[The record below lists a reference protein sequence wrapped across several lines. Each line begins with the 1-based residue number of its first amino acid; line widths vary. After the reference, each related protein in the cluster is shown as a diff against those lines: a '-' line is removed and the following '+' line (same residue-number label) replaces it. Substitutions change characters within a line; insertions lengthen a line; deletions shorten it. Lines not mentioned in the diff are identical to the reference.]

1 MTITGIKKSF
11 IIYGFHN
18 YNIILT
24 IRADK
29 MEEYINLFEKI
40 IAKTSPKVEYMDI
53 RMGLGDNTSILMKD
67 GNVDEINTGMSL
79 GARIRVLNNGA
90 WGFAYTTD
98 LSKLNDITQTA
109 LKLSTSLKGDV
120 KLSET
125 EVIKDKVEVDVKIPF
140 KDITIEE
147 KKDIMKDAA
156 DAASIE
162 KVNSTTVSYADSEVN
177 ELFMNS
183 EGSQIQVKTSRVRMA
198 LNASATDGE
207 IIQFGHG
214 SLGGVKGFEVIANAD
229 IEEFGRSIAEKSV
242 RLLDAK
248 PAPSGQFPVIADSE
262 LTGVLI
268 HEALGHAV
276 EGDLIL
282 QNDSILKGKLGQ
294 QIASDIVNIF
304 DDASLR
310 QGFGYYPY
318 DVEGVKTK
326 PNQLVKDG
334 KLVSLLNSRST
345 ASKLGMNSSGNAR
358 SLISDQPIVRM
369 SNTYLEPG
377 DMEVEELFEDID
389 NGIYLKGSRGGQVDT
404 GKGIFQFNAAEGYM
418 IENGEITTPLRDVSL
433 SGNILETLKNI
444 DAIGN
449 DFKLSVGFC
458 GKDGQTAPVGDGGP
472 HTRILNA
479 LVGGMG

>member
-1 MTITGIKKSF
+1 
-11 IIYGFHN
+11 
-18 YNIILT
+18 
-24 IRADK
+24 
-29 MEEYINLFEKI
+29 MEEYINLFEKVI
-40 IAKTSPKVEYMDI
+40 KENSPQVDYMDI
-53 RMGLGDNTSILMKD
+53 RLGLGDNTSILMKD

-98 LSKLNDITQTA
+98 LSKVDEITQTA
-109 LKLSTSLKGDV
+109 LKLSDSLKGDV
-120 KLSET
+120 ELSES
-125 EVIKDKVEVDVKIPF
+125 EVIKDKVEVDVKIPT
-140 KDITIEE
+140 KDVSIEE
-147 KKDIMKDAA
+147 KKDIMKAANDAA
-156 DAASIE
+156 MID

-183 EGSQIQVKTSRVRMA
+183 EGSEIQVKTNRIRMA
-198 LNASATDGE
+198 LNASATNGE

-214 SLGGVKGFEVIANAD
+214 SLGGVKGFEAIAEAD
-229 IEEFGRSIAEKSV
+229 IEEFGRKIGEKAV
-242 RLLDAK
+242 RLLDAE
-248 PAPSGQFPVIADSE
+248 PAPSGRFPVIADSE

-282 QNDSILKGKLGQ
+282 QNDSILKNKMGE

-304 DDASLR
+304 DDASR
-310 QGFGYYPY
+310 KDGFGYFPY

-334 KLVSLLNSRST
+334 KLISLLNSRET
-345 ASKLGMNSSGNAR
+345 ASKLNMKSSGNAR

-369 SNTYLEPG
+369 SNTYLQPG
-377 DMEVEELFEDID
+377 DNSVEELFEGVKD
-389 NGIYLKGSRGGQVDT
+389 GIYLKGSRGGQVDT
-404 GKGIFQFNAAEGYM
+404 GKGIFQFNAAEGYL
-418 IENGEITTPLRDVSL
+418 IKDGEITTPLRDVSL

-444 DAIGN
+444 DAIAN

-458 GKDGQTAPVGDGGP
+458 GKDGQTVPVGDGGP

>member
-1 MTITGIKKSF
+1 
-11 IIYGFHN
+11 
-18 YNIILT
+18 
-24 IRADK
+24 
-29 MEEYINLFEKI
+29 MEEYIDLFEKI
-40 IAKTSPKVEYMDI
+40 IAQTIPKVDYIDI
-53 RMGLGDNTSILMKD
+53 RAGKSDNTSILMKD

-79 GARIRVLNNGA
+79 GARIRVLKNGA
-90 WGFAYTTD
+90 WGFAYTTE
-98 LSKLNDITQTA
+98 LSKLNEITDTA
-109 LKLSTSLKGDV
+109 IQLSNSLTGDV
-120 KLSET
+120 KLSES
-125 EVIKDKVEVDVKIPF
+125 EIIKDKVAVDVKIPF
-140 KDITIEE
+140 KDISIEE
-147 KKDIMKDAA
+147 KKEIMKDAN
-156 DAASIE
+156 DAATIE
-162 KVNSTTVSYADSEVN
+162 KVNSTTVSYSDGEIN

-183 EGSQIQVKTSRVRMA
+183 EGSQIQTITSKVRMA

-214 SLGGVKGFEVIANAD
+214 SLGGVKGFEVIADAD
-229 IEEFGRSIAEKSV
+229 IESFGRSIGEKAV
-242 RLLDAK
+242 RLLDAEA
-248 PAPSGQFPVIADSE
+248 APSGIFPVIADPE

-282 QNDSILKGKLGQ
+282 QNDSILKDKMGE
-294 QIASDIVNIF
+294 QIAPEIVNIF
-304 DDASLR
+304 DDASKKD
-310 QGFGYYPY
+310 GFGYYPY

-334 KLVSLLNSRST
+334 KLISLLNSRET
-345 ASKLGMNSSGNAR
+345 AAKLGMKSSGNAI
-358 SLISDQPIVRM
+358 SIISDQPIVRM
-369 SNTYLEPG
+369 SNTYLQPG
-377 DMEVEELFEDID
+377 DNTFEELIEDIP

-404 GKGIFQFNAAEGYM
+404 GKGIFQFNAAEGYL
-418 IENGEITTPLRDVSL
+418 IENGEISTPLRDVSL

>member
-1 MTITGIKKSF
+1 MRD
-11 IIYGFHN
+11 N
-18 YNIILT
+18 
-24 IRADK
+24 
-29 MEEYINLFEKI
+29 MEEYIDLFEKV
-40 IAKTSPKVEYMDI
+40 IAKTIPQLDYIDVRAGMSN
-53 RMGLGDNTSILMKD
+53 NTSILMKD
-67 GNVDEINTGMSL
+67 GDVDEINTGMSL
-79 GARIRVLNNGA
+79 GARIRVLKNGA

-98 LSKLNDITQTA
+98 LSKLNEITDTA
-109 LKLSTSLKGDV
+109 IQLSNSLTGDV
-120 KLSET
+120 ELSES
-125 EVIKDKVEVDVKIPF
+125 EAIRDKVKVDVKIPF
-140 KDITIEE
+140 KDISIEE
-147 KKDIMKDAA
+147 KKEIMKDAS

-162 KVNSTTVSYADSEVN
+162 KVNSTTVSYSDGEIN
-177 ELFMNS
+177 EIFMNS
-183 EGSQIQVKTSRVRMA
+183 EGSQIQTITSKIRMA

-214 SLGGVKGFEVIANAD
+214 SIGGVKGFEVIGETD
-229 IEEFGRSIAEKSV
+229 IERFGRNIGQKAV
-242 RLLDAK
+242 RLLEAEA
-248 PAPSGQFPVIADSE
+248 APSGKFPVIADPE

-282 QNDSILKGKLGQ
+282 QNDSILKDRMGEM
-294 QIASDIVNIF
+294 IASDIVNIF
-304 DDASLR
+304 DDASR
-310 QGFGYYPY
+310 KDGFGYYPY

-334 KLVSLLNSRST
+334 KLVSLLNSRET
-345 ASKLGMNSSGNAR
+345 AAKLGMKSSGNAR
-358 SLISDQPIVRM
+358 SIISDQPIVRM
-369 SNTYLEPG
+369 SNTYLQPG
-377 DMEVEELFEDID
+377 DNSFEELFEDIED
-389 NGIYLKGSRGGQVDT
+389 GIYLKGSRGGQVDT
-404 GKGIFQFNAAEGYM
+404 GKGIFQFNAAEGYL
-418 IENGEITTPLRDVSL
+418 IKDGEISTPLRDVSL

>member
-1 MTITGIKKSF
+1 
-11 IIYGFHN
+11 
-18 YNIILT
+18 
-24 IRADK
+24 
-29 MEEYINLFEKI
+29 MEEYINLFENV
-40 IAKTSPKVEYMDI
+40 IAKTSPKVDYVDI
-53 RMGLGDNTSILMKD
+53 RCGMGDNTSILMKD

-79 GARIRVLNNGA
+79 GTRIRVLNNGA

-98 LSKLNDITQTA
+98 ISKIDEITETA
-109 LKLSTSLKGDV
+109 LKLSNSLKGDV
-120 KLSET
+120 TLSESDI
-125 EVIKDKVEVDVKIPF
+125 IKDKVEVDVKIPF
-140 KDITIEE
+140 KDISIEE
-147 KKDIMKDAA
+147 KSEIMKEANDAA
-156 DAASIE
+156 TID
-162 KVNSTTVSYADSEVN
+162 KVNSTTVSYADSEVK

-183 EGSQIQVKTSRVRMA
+183 EGSEIQVKTSRLRMA
-198 LNASATDGE
+198 LNASATNGE

-214 SLGGVKGFEVIANAD
+214 SLGGVKGYEIIKDAD
-229 IEEFGRSIAEKSV
+229 IEEFGRKIGEKAV

-248 PAPSGQFPVIADSE
+248 PAPSGQFPVVADSE

-268 HEALGHAV
+268 HEALGHAT

-282 QNDSILKGKLGQ
+282 QNDSILKDKLGE

-304 DDASLR
+304 DDASR
-310 QGFGYYPY
+310 KDGFGYFPY
-318 DVEGVKTK
+318 DVEGIKTK

-334 KLVSLLNSRST
+334 KLISLLNSRETS
-345 ASKLGMNSSGNAR
+345 SKLGMSSSGNAR
-358 SLISDQPIVRM
+358 SLIADQPIVRM
-369 SNTYLEPG
+369 SNTYLQPG
-377 DMEVEELFEDID
+377 DMEVDELFEDID
-389 NGIYLKGSRGGQVDT
+389 HGMYLKGSRGGQVDT
-404 GKGIFQFNAAEGYM
+404 GKGIFQFNAAEGYL

-458 GKDGQTAPVGDGGP
+458 GKDGQTVPVGDGGP

>member
-1 MTITGIKKSF
+1 MLSKI
-11 IIYGFHN
+11 N
-18 YNIILT
+18 NRLILL
-24 IRADK
+24 RDK
-29 MEEYINLFEKI
+29 MEEYIDLFEKV
-40 IAKTSPKVEYMDI
+40 IAKTSPKVDYIDI
-53 RMGLGDNTSILMKD
+53 RTGMGENTSILMKD

-98 LSKLNDITQTA
+98 LSKINEVTETA
-109 LKLSTSLKGDV
+109 IKFSNSLKGDV
-120 KLSET
+120 TLSES
-125 EVIKDKVEVDVKIPF
+125 EIIKDKIAIDVKIPF
-140 KDITIEE
+140 KDVSIEE
-147 KKDIMKDAA
+147 KKDIMKEANDAA
-156 DAASIE
+156 TIE
-162 KVNSTTVSYADSEVN
+162 KVNSTTTSYVDSEVD

-198 LNASATDGE
+198 LNASATNGE

-214 SLGGVKGFEVIANAD
+214 SLGGVKGFELIKNAD
-229 IEEFGRSIAEKSV
+229 IEEFGRNIGDKAV
-242 RLLDAK
+242 RLLEAK
-248 PAPSGQFPVIADSE
+248 PAPSGQFPVIADPE

-282 QNDSILKGKLGQ
+282 QNDSILKDKIGTK
-294 QIASDIVNIF
+294 IASDIVNIF

-310 QGFGYYPY
+310 EGFGYYPY

-334 KLVSLLNSRST
+334 KLISLLNSRET
-345 ASKLGMNSSGNAR
+345 ASKLNMKSSGNAR
-358 SLISDQPIVRM
+358 SIIADQPIVRM
-369 SNTYLEPG
+369 SNTYLQPG
-377 DMEVEELFEDID
+377 ENSFEELFEDIPD
-389 NGIYLKGSRGGQVDT
+389 GIYLKGSRGGQVDT
-404 GKGIFQFNAAEGYM
+404 GKGIFQFNAAEGYL
-418 IENGEITTPLRDVSL
+418 IKDGEITTPLRDVSL

-472 HTRILNA
+472 HTRIQNA

>member
-1 MTITGIKKSF
+1 MLSKI
-11 IIYGFHN
+11 N
-18 YNIILT
+18 NRLILL
-24 IRADK
+24 RDK
-29 MEEYINLFEKI
+29 MEEYIDLFEKV
-40 IAKTSPKVEYMDI
+40 IAKTSPKVDYIDI
-53 RMGLGDNTSILMKD
+53 RTGMGENTSILMKD

-98 LSKLNDITQTA
+98 LSKINEVTETA
-109 LKLSTSLKGDV
+109 IKFSNSLKGDV
-120 KLSET
+120 TLSES
-125 EVIKDKVEVDVKIPF
+125 EIIKDKIAIDVKIPF
-140 KDITIEE
+140 KDVSIEE
-147 KKDIMKDAA
+147 KKDIMKEANDAA
-156 DAASIE
+156 TIE
-162 KVNSTTVSYADSEVN
+162 KVNSTTTSYVDSEVD

-183 EGSQIQVKTSRVRMA
+183 EGSQIEVKTSRVRMA

-214 SLGGVKGFEVIANAD
+214 SLGGVKGFELIKNAD
-229 IEEFGRSIAEKSV
+229 IEEFGRNIGDKAV
-242 RLLDAK
+242 RLLEAK
-248 PAPSGQFPVIADSE
+248 PAPSGQFPVIADPE

-282 QNDSILKGKLGQ
+282 QNDSILKDKIGT

-310 QGFGYYPY
+310 EGFGYYPY

-334 KLVSLLNSRST
+334 KLISLLNSRET
-345 ASKLGMNSSGNAR
+345 ASKLNMKSSGNAR
-358 SLISDQPIVRM
+358 SIIADQPIVRM
-369 SNTYLEPG
+369 SNTYLQPG
-377 DMEVEELFEDID
+377 ENSFEELFEDISD
-389 NGIYLKGSRGGQVDT
+389 GIYLKGSRGGQVDT
-404 GKGIFQFNAAEGYM
+404 GKGIFQFNAAEGYL
-418 IENGEITTPLRDVSL
+418 IKDGEITTPLRDVSL

-472 HTRILNA
+472 HTRIQNA

>member
-1 MTITGIKKSF
+1 M
-11 IIYGFHN
+11 
-18 YNIILT
+18 
-24 IRADK
+24 RDK
-29 MEEYINLFEKI
+29 MEEYIDLFEKV
-40 IAKTSPKVEYMDI
+40 IAKTSPQVDYIDI
-53 RMGLGDNTSILMKD
+53 RAGIGENTALLMKD
-67 GNVDEINTGMSL
+67 GDVDEINTGMSL
-79 GARIRVLNNGA
+79 AARVRVLNNGA

-98 LSKLNDITQTA
+98 LSKINEITDTA
-109 LKLSTSLKGDV
+109 IKFSNALKGDV
-120 KLSET
+120 TLSEADI
-125 EVIKDKVEVDVKIPF
+125 IKDKIAVDVKIPF
-140 KDITIEE
+140 KDISIEE
-147 KKDIMKDAA
+147 KKDIMKAANDAA
-156 DAASIE
+156 TIE
-162 KVNSTTVSYADSEVN
+162 KVNSTTVSYGDSEIS
-177 ELFMNS
+177 ELFMSS

-198 LNASATDGE
+198 LNASATNGE

-214 SLGGVKGFEVIANAD
+214 SLGGVKGFEVIADAD
-229 IEEFGRSIAEKSV
+229 IEEFGRNIGEKAV

-248 PAPSGQFPVIADSE
+248 PAPSGQFPVIADPE

-268 HEALGHAV
+268 HEALGHAT

-282 QNDSILKGKLGQ
+282 QNDSILKDKIGE

-310 QGFGYYPY
+310 DGFGYYPY

-334 KLVSLLNSRST
+334 KLISLLNSRST
-345 ASKLGMNSSGNAR
+345 SSKLGMTSSGNAR
-358 SLISDQPIVRM
+358 SIIADQPIVRM
-369 SNTYLEPG
+369 SNTFLQPG
-377 DMEVEELFEDID
+377 DMEVDELFEDIEY
-389 NGIYLKGSRGGQVDT
+389 GMYLKGSRGGQVDT
-404 GKGIFQFNAAEGYM
+404 GKGIFQFNAAEGYL
-418 IENGEITTPLRDVSL
+418 IENGEKTTPLRDVSL

-444 DAIGN
+444 DAIAN

>member
-1 MTITGIKKSF
+1 
-11 IIYGFHN
+11 
-18 YNIILT
+18 
-24 IRADK
+24 
-29 MEEYINLFEKI
+29 MEEYINLFENV
-40 IAKTSPKVEYMDI
+40 IAKTSPKVDYVDI
-53 RMGLGDNTSILMKD
+53 RCGMGDNTSILMKD

-79 GARIRVLNNGA
+79 GTRIRVLNNGA

-98 LSKLNDITQTA
+98 ISKIDEITETA
-109 LKLSTSLKGDV
+109 LKLSNSLKGDV
-120 KLSET
+120 TLSESDI
-125 EVIKDKVEVDVKIPF
+125 IKDKVEVDVKIPF
-140 KDITIEE
+140 KDISIEE
-147 KKDIMKDAA
+147 KSEIMKEANDAA
-156 DAASIE
+156 TID

-183 EGSQIQVKTSRVRMA
+183 EGSEIQVKTSRLRMA
-198 LNASATDGE
+198 LNASATNGE

-214 SLGGVKGFEVIANAD
+214 SLGGVKGYEIIKDAD
-229 IEEFGRSIAEKSV
+229 IEEFGRKIGEKAV

-248 PAPSGQFPVIADSE
+248 PAPSGQFPVVADSE

-268 HEALGHAV
+268 HEALGHAT

-282 QNDSILKGKLGQ
+282 QNDSILKDKLGE

-304 DDASLR
+304 DDASR
-310 QGFGYYPY
+310 KDGFGYFPY
-318 DVEGVKTK
+318 DVEGIKTK

-334 KLVSLLNSRST
+334 KLISLLNSRETS
-345 ASKLGMNSSGNAR
+345 SKLGMSASGNAR
-358 SLISDQPIVRM
+358 ALIADQPIVRM
-369 SNTYLEPG
+369 SNTYLQPG
-377 DMEVEELFEDID
+377 DMEVDELFEDIEH
-389 NGIYLKGSRGGQVDT
+389 GMYLKGSRGGQVDT
-404 GKGIFQFNAAEGYM
+404 GKGIFQFNAAEGYL

-458 GKDGQTAPVGDGGP
+458 GKDGQTVPVGDGGP

>member
-1 MTITGIKKSF
+1 
-11 IIYGFHN
+11 
-18 YNIILT
+18 
-24 IRADK
+24 
-29 MEEYINLFEKI
+29 MEEYINLFENI
-40 IAKTSPKVEYMDI
+40 IAKTSPKVDYIDI
-53 RMGLGDNTSILMKD
+53 RFGIDDNTSILMKD

-79 GARIRVLNNGA
+79 AARIRVLNNGA
-90 WGFAYTTD
+90 WGFANTTD
-98 LSKLNDITQTA
+98 LSKVDEITETA
-109 LKLSTSLKGDV
+109 LKLSNSLKGDV
-120 KLSET
+120 SLSES

-140 KDITIEE
+140 KEISIEE
-147 KKDIMKDAA
+147 KKDIMKDAN
-156 DAASIE
+156 DAATID
-162 KVNSTTVSYADSEVN
+162 KVNSTTVSYADNESTEV
-177 ELFMNS
+177 FMNS
-183 EGSQIQVKTSRVRMA
+183 EGSEIQVKTSRVRMA
-198 LNASATDGE
+198 LNASATNGE

-214 SLGGVKGFEVIANAD
+214 SIGGVKGFEIIKNTD
-229 IEEFGRSIAEKSV
+229 IEEFGRTIGKKAV

-248 PAPSGQFPVIADSE
+248 PAPSGQFPVIADPE

-268 HEALGHAV
+268 HEALGHAT

-282 QNDSILKGKLGQ
+282 QNDSILKDKLGT

-304 DDASLR
+304 DDASLKD
-310 QGFGYYPY
+310 GFGYYPY
-318 DVEGVKTK
+318 DVEGVRTK

-334 KLVSLLNSRST
+334 KLISLLNSRETS
-345 ASKLGMNSSGNAR
+345 SKLDMASSGNAR

-369 SNTYLEPG
+369 SNTFLQPG
-377 DMEVEELFEDID
+377 NMEFDELFEDVEY
-389 NGIYLKGSRGGQVDT
+389 GMYLKGSRGGQVDT
-404 GKGIFQFNAAEGYM
+404 GKGIFQFNAAEGYLV
-418 IENGEITTPLRDVSL
+418 ENGEITTPIRDVSL

>member
-1 MTITGIKKSF
+1 MPTKINIRL
-11 IIYGFHN
+11 IYLSDN
-18 YNIILT
+18 
-24 IRADK
+24 
-29 MEEYINLFEKI
+29 MEEYIDLFEKV
-40 IAKTSPKVEYMDI
+40 IAKTSPKVDYMDI
-53 RMGLGDNTSILMKD
+53 RSGEGNATSILMKD

-79 GARIRVLNNGA
+79 SARIRVLNNGA

-98 LSKLNDITQTA
+98 LSKINEITETA
-109 LKLSTSLKGDV
+109 LKLSNSLKGDMT
-120 KLSET
+120 LSET
-125 EVIKDKVEVDVKIPF
+125 DIIKDKVEIDVKTPF
-140 KDITIEE
+140 KDVSIEE
-147 KKDIMKDAA
+147 KKDIMQEANDAA
-156 DAASIE
+156 TIE
-162 KVNSTTVSYADSEVN
+162 KVNSTTVSYVDSEVDN
-177 ELFMNS
+177 LFMSS
-183 EGSQIQVKTSRVRMA
+183 EGSEIQVKTSRVRMS

-214 SLGGVKGFEVIANAD
+214 SLGGVRGFELIEDTD
-229 IEEFGRSIAEKSV
+229 IEEFGRKIGQKAV
-242 RLLDAK
+242 RLLDAE

-282 QNDSILKGKLGQ
+282 QNDSILKDRIGET
-294 QIASDIVNIF
+294 IASDIVNIF

-310 QGFGYYPY
+310 EGFGYYPY

-334 KLVSLLNSRST
+334 KLISLLNSRET
-345 ASKLGMNSSGNAR
+345 ASKLGMKSSGNAR
-358 SLISDQPIVRM
+358 SIIADQPIVRM
-369 SNTYLEPG
+369 SNTYLQPG
-377 DMEVEELFEDID
+377 DNTFEELIEDIPD
-389 NGIYLKGSRGGQVDT
+389 GIYLKGSRGGQVDT
-404 GKGIFQFNAAEGYM
+404 GKGIFQFNAAEGYL
-418 IENGEITTPLRDVSL
+418 IKNGEIATPLRDVSL

-458 GKDGQTAPVGDGGP
+458 GKDGQTAPIGDGGP

>member
-1 MTITGIKKSF
+1 
-11 IIYGFHN
+11 
-18 YNIILT
+18 
-24 IRADK
+24 
-29 MEEYINLFEKI
+29 MEEYISLFEKVI
-40 IAKTSPKVEYMDI
+40 EDTSPKVDYIDI
-53 RMGLGDNTSILMKD
+53 RSGISDNTSILMKD

-98 LSKLNDITQTA
+98 LSKLNDITETA
-109 LKLSTSLKGDV
+109 IKLSSSLKGDV
-120 KLSET
+120 KLSES
-125 EVIKDKVEVDVKIPF
+125 EVIKDKTAVDVKIPF
-140 KDITIEE
+140 KDVSIDE
-147 KKDIMKDAA
+147 KKEMMKEASDAA
-156 DAASIE
+156 TID
-162 KVNSTTVSYADSEVN
+162 KVNSTTAGYSDSEIN

-183 EGSQIQVKTSRVRMA
+183 EGSQIQVKTSRIRMA

-214 SLGGVKGFEVIANAD
+214 SLGGVKGFEAVAERD
-229 IEEFGRSIAEKSV
+229 LEEFGRSIGEKAV

-248 PAPSGQFPVIADSE
+248 PAPSGQFTVVADPE

-268 HEALGHAV
+268 HEALGHAT

-282 QNDSILKGKLGQ
+282 QNDSILKGRIGE

-304 DDASLR
+304 DDASR
-310 QGFGYYPY
+310 KDGFGYYPY

-334 KLVSLLNSRST
+334 KLISLLNSRETS
-345 ASKLGMNSSGNAR
+345 SQLGMKSSGNAR
-358 SLISDQPIVRM
+358 SIISEKPIVRM
-369 SNTYLEPG
+369 SNTYLQPG
-377 DMEVEELFEDID
+377 DNTFEELIEDIPD
-389 NGIYLKGSRGGQVDT
+389 GIYLKGSRGGQVDT
-404 GKGIFQFNAAEGYM
+404 GKGIFQFNAAEGYL
-418 IENGEITTPLRDVSL
+418 IENGELKTPLRDVSL

-458 GKDGQTAPVGDGGP
+458 GKGGQTAPVGDGGP

-479 LVGGMG
+479 LVGGMR

>member
-1 MTITGIKKSF
+1 
-11 IIYGFHN
+11 
-18 YNIILT
+18 
-24 IRADK
+24 
-29 MEEYINLFEKI
+29 MEEYIDLFENI
-40 IAKTSPKVEYMDI
+40 IAKTRQKVDYMDI
-53 RMGLGDNTSILMKD
+53 RFGMGDNTSILMKD

-98 LSKLNDITQTA
+98 LSKIDEITETA
-109 LKLSTSLKGDV
+109 LKLSKSLKGDV
-120 KLSET
+120 KLSEN
-125 EVIKDKVEVDVKIPF
+125 EIIKDNIEVDVKIPF
-140 KDITIEE
+140 KDISIEE
-147 KKDIMKDAA
+147 KKDIMMEANDAA
-156 DAASIE
+156 TID
-162 KVNSTTVSYADSEVN
+162 KVNSTTVSYSDSEVN

-183 EGSQIQVKTSRVRMA
+183 EGSEIQVKTDRVRMA

-214 SLGGVKGFEVIANAD
+214 SLGGVKGFEVISEVD
-229 IEEFGRSIAEKSV
+229 IEEFGRSIGEKAV

-248 PAPSGQFPVIADSE
+248 PAPSGQFPVIADPE

-268 HEALGHAV
+268 HEALGHAT

-282 QNDSILKGKLGQ
+282 QNDSILKGKIGEK
-294 QIASDIVNIF
+294 IASDIVNIF
-304 DDASLR
+304 DDASR
-310 QGFGYYPY
+310 KDGFGYYPY

-326 PNQLVKDG
+326 PNQLVKNG
-334 KLVSLLNSRST
+334 ELISLLNSRETS
-345 ASKLGMNSSGNAR
+345 SKLGMESSGNAR
-358 SLISDQPIVRM
+358 SIIADQPIVRM
-369 SNTYLEPG
+369 SNTYLQPG
-377 DMEVEELFEDID
+377 DNTFEELIEDLP
-389 NGIYLKGSRGGQVDT
+389 NGMYLKGSRGGQVDT
-404 GKGIFQFNAAEGYM
+404 GKGIFQFNAAEGYL
-418 IENGEITTPLRDVSL
+418 IEDGEITTPLRDVSL

>member
-1 MTITGIKKSF
+1 
-11 IIYGFHN
+11 
-18 YNIILT
+18 
-24 IRADK
+24 
-29 MEEYINLFEKI
+29 MEEYTDLFEKVI
-40 IAKTSPKVEYMDI
+40 SKTIPQVDYIDI
-53 RMGLGDNTSILMKD
+53 RVGKGENTSILMKD

-98 LSKLNDITQTA
+98 LSKINEVTETA
-109 LKLSTSLKGDV
+109 IKFSNSLKGDV
-120 KLSET
+120 TLSESDI
-125 EVIKDKVEVDVKIPF
+125 IKDKIAVDVKIPF
-140 KDITIEE
+140 KDVSIEE
-147 KKDIMKDAA
+147 KKDIMKDAN
-156 DAASIE
+156 DAATID
-162 KVNSTTVSYADSEVN
+162 KVNSTTASYVDSEVD

-183 EGSQIQVKTSRVRMA
+183 EGSQIEVKTSRVRMA

-214 SLGGVKGFEVIANAD
+214 SLGGVKGFELIKNAD
-229 IEEFGRSIAEKSV
+229 IEEFGRNIGQKAV

-248 PAPSGQFPVIADSE
+248 PAPSGQFPVIADPE

-282 QNDSILKGKLGQ
+282 QNDSILKDKIGT

-304 DDASLR
+304 DDASLKE
-310 QGFGYYPY
+310 GFGYYPY

-334 KLVSLLNSRST
+334 KLISLLNSRET
-345 ASKLGMNSSGNAR
+345 ASKLNMKSSGNAR
-358 SLISDQPIVRM
+358 SIIADQPIVRM
-369 SNTYLEPG
+369 SNTFLQPG
-377 DMEVEELFEDID
+377 ENTFEELLEDID

-404 GKGIFQFNAAEGYM
+404 GKGIFQFNAAEGYI
-418 IENGEITTPLRDVSL
+418 IENGEITTPVRDVSL

-472 HTRILNA
+472 HTRIQNA

>member
-1 MTITGIKKSF
+1 
-11 IIYGFHN
+11 
-18 YNIILT
+18 
-24 IRADK
+24 
-29 MEEYINLFEKI
+29 MEEYTNLFDKV
-40 IAKTSPKVEYMDI
+40 IAKTSKNVDYIDVRFGRGE
-53 RMGLGDNTSILMKD
+53 NTSILMKD

-98 LSKLNDITQTA
+98 LSKINEITETA
-109 LKLSTSLKGDV
+109 IKLSNSLKGDV
-120 KLSET
+120 TLSET
-125 EVIKDKVEVDVKIPF
+125 DTIKDKIAVDVKIPF
-140 KDITIEE
+140 KDISIAE
-147 KKDIMKDAA
+147 KKDIMKDANDSA
-156 DAASIE
+156 TID
-162 KVNSTTVSYADSEVN
+162 KVNSTTTSYVDSEVD

-183 EGSQIQVKTSRVRMA
+183 EGSEIEVKTSRVRMA

-214 SLGGVKGFEVIANAD
+214 SLGGVKGFELIQNAD
-229 IEEFGRSIAEKSV
+229 IEEFGRKIGEKAV

-248 PAPSGQFPVIADSE
+248 PAPSGQFPVIADPE

-282 QNDSILKGKLGQ
+282 QNDSILKDKVGT

-304 DDASLR
+304 DDASLKE
-310 QGFGYYPY
+310 GFGYYPY

-334 KLVSLLNSRST
+334 KLISLLNSRET
-345 ASKLGMNSSGNAR
+345 ASKLNMKSSGNAR
-358 SLISDQPIVRM
+358 SIIADQPIVRM
-369 SNTYLEPG
+369 SNTYLQPG
-377 DMEVEELFEDID
+377 ENTFEELFEDIP

-404 GKGIFQFNAAEGYM
+404 GKGIFQFNAAEGYI
-418 IENGEITTPLRDVSL
+418 IENGEITTPVRDVSL

-472 HTRILNA
+472 HTRIQNA
-479 LVGGMG
+479 LVGGMGWW

>member
-1 MTITGIKKSF
+1 
-11 IIYGFHN
+11 
-18 YNIILT
+18 
-24 IRADK
+24 
-29 MEEYINLFEKI
+29 MEEYIDLFENV
-40 IAKTSPKVEYMDI
+40 IAKTGPKVDYIDI
-53 RMGLGDNTSILMKD
+53 RFGMGDNTSILMKD
-67 GNVDEINTGMSL
+67 GNVDEINTGMSS

-98 LSKLNDITQTA
+98 LSKINEITETA
-109 LKLSTSLKGDV
+109 LKLSNSLKGDV
-120 KLSET
+120 KLSES
-125 EVIKDKVEVDVKIPF
+125 EVIKDKVAVDVKIPF
-140 KDITIEE
+140 NDVSIEE
-147 KKDIMKDAA
+147 KKDIMKEANDAA
-156 DAASIE
+156 TID

-183 EGSQIQVKTSRVRMA
+183 EGSEVQVKTSRVRMA

-214 SLGGVKGFEVIANAD
+214 SLGGVKGFEVIADRD
-229 IEEFGRSIAEKSV
+229 IEEFGRSIGEKAV

-248 PAPSGQFPVIADSE
+248 PAPSGNPE

-282 QNDSILKGKLGQ
+282 QNDSILKDKIGT

-304 DDASLR
+304 DDASLKE
-310 QGFGYYPY
+310 GFGYYPY

-334 KLVSLLNSRST
+334 KLISLLNSRETS
-345 ASKLGMNSSGNAR
+345 SKLGMLSSGNAR

-369 SNTYLEPG
+369 SNTFLQPG
-377 DMEVEELFEDID
+377 DNEVEELFEDID

-404 GKGIFQFNAAEGYM
+404 GKGIFQFNAAEGYI
-418 IENGEITTPLRDVSL
+418 IENGEISTPVRDVSL

-444 DAIGN
+444 DAIAN

>member
-1 MTITGIKKSF
+1 
-11 IIYGFHN
+11 
-18 YNIILT
+18 
-24 IRADK
+24 
-29 MEEYINLFEKI
+29 MEEHIGLFEKI
-40 IAKTSPKVEYMDI
+40 IEKTSPKVDYMDI
-53 RMGLGDNTSILMKD
+53 RSGLSDNTSILMKD
-67 GNVDEINTGMSL
+67 GNVDEVNTGISL

-98 LSKLNDITQTA
+98 LSKIDEVTETA
-109 LKLSTSLKGDV
+109 LKLSNSLKGDV
-120 KLSET
+120 KLSESDI
-125 EVIKDKVEVDVKIPF
+125 IKDKVETDVKIPF
-140 KDITIEE
+140 KDISIEE
-147 KKDIMKDAA
+147 KKDILKDAS
-156 DAASIE
+156 DAATID
-162 KVNSTTVSYADSEVN
+162 KINSTTVGYVDNEVN

-183 EGSQIQVKTSRVRMA
+183 EGSEIQVKTSRLRLV

-214 SLGGVKGFEVIANAD
+214 SLGGVRGYELIADTD
-229 IEEFGRSIAEKSV
+229 IEEFGRNIGEKAV

-248 PAPSGQFPVIADSE
+248 PAPSGKFPVIADPE

-276 EGDLIL
+276 EGDIIL
-282 QNDSILKGKLGQ
+282 QNDSILKDKMGEK
-294 QIASDIVNIF
+294 IASDIVNIF

-334 KLVSLLNSRST
+334 KLISLLNSRETS
-345 ASKLGMNSSGNAR
+345 SKLGMKSSGNAR
-358 SLISDQPIVRM
+358 SIISDQPIVRM
-369 SNTYLEPG
+369 SNTFLQPG
-377 DMEVEELFEDID
+377 DNSFEELFEGIED
-389 NGIYLKGSRGGQVDT
+389 GIYLKGSRGGQVDT
-404 GKGIFQFNAAEGYM
+404 GKGIFQFNAAEGYI
-418 IENGEITTPLRDVSL
+418 IEKGEITTPLRDVSL

>member
-1 MTITGIKKSF
+1 MQ
-11 IIYGFHN
+11 
-18 YNIILT
+18 
-24 IRADK
+24 D
-29 MEEYINLFEKI
+29 YIDLFEKV
-40 IAKTSPKVEYMDI
+40 IAKTSQKVDYMDI
-53 RMGLGDNTSILMKD
+53 RSGIGENTSILMKD
-67 GNVDEINTGMSL
+67 GDIDEINTGMSL

-98 LSKLNDITQTA
+98 LSKINEITETA
-109 LKLSTSLKGDV
+109 IKLSQSLKGDV

-125 EVIKDKVEVDVKIPF
+125 TPIKDSIAVDVKIPF
-140 KDITIEE
+140 KDISIEE
-147 KKDIMKDAA
+147 KKEIMKTASDAA
-156 DAASIE
+156 TID
-162 KVNSTTVSYADSEVN
+162 KVNSTTVSYADSEVK
-177 ELFMNS
+177 ELFINS

-198 LNASATDGE
+198 LNASASDGE

-214 SLGGVKGFEVIANAD
+214 SMGGVKGFEVIVDRD
-229 IEEFGRSIAEKSV
+229 IEEFGRSIGEKAV

-248 PAPSGQFPVIADSE
+248 PAPSGQFPVISDPE

-282 QNDSILKGKLGQ
+282 QNDSILKNKIGEK
-294 QIASDIVNIF
+294 IASDIVNIF
-304 DDASLR
+304 DDASLKE
-310 QGFGYYPY
+310 GFGYYPY
-318 DVEGVKTK
+318 DVEGIKTK

-334 KLVSLLNSRST
+334 TLISLLNSRET
-345 ASKLGMNSSGNAR
+345 ASQLGMESSGNAR
-358 SLISDQPIVRM
+358 SLIADKPIVRM
-369 SNTYLEPG
+369 SNTYLQPG
-377 DMEVEELFEDID
+377 DMTFEELIEDIPD
-389 NGIYLKGSRGGQVDT
+389 GIYLKGSRGGQVDT
-404 GKGIFQFNAAEGYM
+404 GKGIFQFNAAEGYL
-418 IENGEITTPLRDVSL
+418 IENGELKTPLRDVSL

>member
-1 MTITGIKKSF
+1 
-11 IIYGFHN
+11 
-18 YNIILT
+18 
-24 IRADK
+24 
-29 MEEYINLFEKI
+29 MEEYISLFENI
-40 IAKTSPKVEYMDI
+40 IAKTSPKVDYMDI
-53 RMGLGDNTSILMKD
+53 RFGMGDNTSILMKD

-79 GARIRVLNNGA
+79 GTRIRVLKNGA

-98 LSKLNDITQTA
+98 LSKINEITETA
-109 LKLSTSLKGDV
+109 LKLSDSLKGDV
-120 KLSET
+120 ELTESEI
-125 EVIKDKVEVDVKIPF
+125 IKDKVEVDVKTPF
-140 KDITIEE
+140 KDVSIEE
-147 KKDIMKDAA
+147 KKDIMKSANDASTI
-156 DAASIE
+156 D

-183 EGSQIQVKTSRVRMA
+183 EGSEIQVKTSRVRMA

-214 SLGGVKGFEVIANAD
+214 SLGGVKGFEIIQDAD
-229 IEEFGRSIAEKSV
+229 IEEFGRNIGEKAV
-242 RLLDAK
+242 RLLEAK
-248 PAPSGQFPVIADSE
+248 PAPSGQFTVIADPE

-268 HEALGHAV
+268 HEALGHAT

-282 QNDSILKGKLGQ
+282 QNDSILKDKIGEK
-294 QIASDIVNIF
+294 IASDIVNIF
-304 DDASLR
+304 DDASR
-310 QGFGYYPY
+310 KDGFGYYPY
-318 DVEGVKTK
+318 DVEGVRTK
-326 PNQLVKDG
+326 PNQLVKNG
-334 KLVSLLNSRST
+334 ELISLLNSRETS
-345 ASKLGMNSSGNAR
+345 SKLGMKSSGNAR
-358 SLISDQPIVRM
+358 SLIADQPIVRM
-369 SNTYLEPG
+369 SNTYLQPG
-377 DMEVEELFEDID
+377 DNTFEELLEDIT
-389 NGIYLKGSRGGQVDT
+389 NGMYLKGSRGGQVDT

-458 GKDGQTAPVGDGGP
+458 GKGGQTAPVGDGGP

>member
-1 MTITGIKKSF
+1 
-11 IIYGFHN
+11 
-18 YNIILT
+18 
-24 IRADK
+24 

-40 IAKTSPKVEYMDI
+40 IAKTNPKVEYLDI
-53 RMGLGDNTSILMKD
+53 RLGLSDNNSILMKD

-98 LSKLNDITQTA
+98 LSKINEITQTA
-109 LKLSTSLKGDV
+109 IKFSNSLKGDV
-120 KLSET
+120 KLSENNI
-125 EVIKDKVEVDVKIPF
+125 IKDKVEIDVEIPF
-140 KDITIEE
+140 KDISIDE
-147 KKDIMKDAA
+147 KKDIMEEANNAA
-156 DAASIE
+156 TID
-162 KVNSTTVSYADSEVN
+162 KVNSTTVSYADSELN

-183 EGSQIQVKTSRVRMA
+183 EGSEIQTKTSRVRMA
-198 LNASATDGE
+198 LNASATNGE

-214 SLGGVKGFEVIANAD
+214 SLGGVKGFEAIANTD
-229 IEEFGRSIAEKSV
+229 IEEFGRKIGEKAV

-282 QNDSILKGKLGQ
+282 QNDSILKGKIGE

-318 DVEGVKTK
+318 DVEGVKTQ

-334 KLVSLLNSRST
+334 KLISLLNSRET
-345 ASKLGMNSSGNAR
+345 ASKLGMKSSGNAR

-369 SNTYLEPG
+369 SNTYLQPG
-377 DMEVEELFEDID
+377 DMEVEELFEDIE

-404 GKGIFQFNAAEGYM
+404 GKGIFQFNAAEGYL
-418 IENGEITTPLRDVSL
+418 IENSEITTPLRDVSL

-458 GKDGQTAPVGDGGP
+458 GKGGQTAPVGDGGP

>member
-1 MTITGIKKSF
+1 
-11 IIYGFHN
+11 
-18 YNIILT
+18 
-24 IRADK
+24 

-40 IAKTSPKVEYMDI
+40 IAETTPKVDYMDI
-53 RMGLGDNTSILMKD
+53 RLGLGSNTSILMKD
-67 GNVDEINTGMSL
+67 RNVDEINTGMSL

-98 LSKLNDITQTA
+98 LSKINEITQTA
-109 LKLSTSLKGDV
+109 LKLSSSLKGDV
-120 KLSET
+120 ELSEN
-125 EVIKDKVEVDVKIPF
+125 EVIKDKVAVDVKIPF
-140 KDITIEE
+140 KDISIEE

-156 DAASIE
+156 DAATIE
-162 KVNSTTVSYADSEVN
+162 KVNSTTVSYSDSEMN

-183 EGSQIQVKTSRVRMA
+183 EGSEIEVKTSRVRMA
-198 LNASATDGE
+198 LNASATNGE

-214 SLGGVKGFEVIANAD
+214 SLGGVKGFEVIADAD
-229 IEEFGRSIAEKSV
+229 IEEFGRNIGQKAV

-248 PAPSGQFPVIADSE
+248 PAPSGKFPVIADPE

-282 QNDSILKGKLGQ
+282 QNDSILKGKLGEQ
-294 QIASDIVNIF
+294 D
-304 DDASLR
+304 
-310 QGFGYYPY
+310 GFGYFPY

-326 PNQLVKDG
+326 PNQLVKEG
-334 KLVSLLNSRST
+334 KLISLLNSRST
-345 ASKLGMNSSGNAR
+345 SSKLGMKSSGNAR
-358 SLISDQPIVRM
+358 SLIADQPIVRM
-369 SNTYLEPG
+369 SNTYLQPG
-377 DMEVEELFEDID
+377 DMEVEELFEGIKD
-389 NGIYLKGSRGGQVDT
+389 GIYLKGSRGGQVDT
-404 GKGIFQFNAAEGYM
+404 GKGIFQFNAAEGYL
-418 IENGEITTPLRDVSL
+418 IKDEEISNPLRDVSL

-458 GKDGQTAPVGDGGP
+458 GKDGQTVPVGDGGP
-472 HTRILNA
+472 HTKILNA